1 LKSNTYFYQRLNT
14 SIFLNNF
21 KMMKKFT
28 LFSFVMVFFAIT
40 SFAQSTAPCAFDE
53 IHQKKM
59 ISSRQYESAVREVDN
74 RWIKSTTLGST
85 SLLTYTSRGYVYEVP
100 IVVHVMHTG
109 GAVGT
114 AYNPD
119 SLKIA
124 QMVDYLNKSY
134 AAVSPFPDTTA
145 GGCRIPLKFVLAK
158 RDPNGLATNGIVRV
172 DASSIPNY
180 TAFGV
185 NANGSS
191 GVDDNVLMAYSRWN
205 PSDYYNVYSVN
216 KIDGNDLYST
226 GGIAGFA
233 YFPGNPTVD
242 GMVVCASQIKSGSTT
257 VSHEFGHAFSLY
269 HTFQGDGSGGTCPPT
284 GPCATTGDLVC
295 DTEPHRRSASYSG
308 WCPPTDVNVCTG
320 GSFNNV
326 NKNIMDYTQCP
337 PNRYTPG
344 QRTRVLNVL
353 DNERT
358 GYKTS
363 LGLLAPTGTVTAAC
377 APTSTGTTGAFGPYI
392 VNFNGNEVWTGSLG
406 MEDAAYVDHSYTQQS
421 YVERG
426 VSYPISVQT
435 RSNRQVV
442 NVYIDYNN
450 DGDFTDA
457 GENVFT
463 NTGATAGTVTH
474 SGSFTIP
481 STATTCTWL
490 RMRVVASQFGASFSS
505 IPCGPYSNNAQAEDY
520 AVYVKDRTAADSV
533 SIAITAGTNPSCT
546 GNSVTFTATP
556 KGGTPTY
563 RWYVNG
569 VRNGVTTS
577 TFTSSTL
584 ANNDIIT
591 CKTFYVGSCGAD
603 SAESNYIQ
611 LKVSST
617 ALASVDNT
625 IITGTNPGCASLP
638 LVFKAIVAGGGS
650 APTYAWRRNGLA
662 VGGNVDTF
670 ASSTLIAGDRIW
682 CRVTPGG
689 SGTCS
694 TTPVNSDTITISFS
708 TIVPTANIALTGGTI
723 PSCDSTDLT
732 FTATPVNGG
741 STPTYQWYKNST
753 IIAGANAAVY
763 NETLLKTNDTI
774 QCRVISNHPC
784 ITAGTGDTAWSNKI
798 IVIRDPRF
806 NPTLSVA
813 ITRGTNPGCL
823 DSLLEFTA
831 TGIDGGGS
839 PLYIWYVNGSLAAF
853 GSVYG
858 STSFANND
866 TITCKMLVTP
876 ASCNTVDSI
885 FWGPLVLTRS
895 ATPATPVISLI
906 GTLLVSS
913 VPSNIQWYGPDGLIP
928 GATGPT
934 YHPTKQGNY
943 YAVVVNEGC
952 AGPRSNILNVSLL
965 TIRPLN
971 MSGMSIYPN
980 PTSGILTLDWGSEKM
995 NGNVDIF
1002 TVTGQRVMNVQIE
1015 DVNSKTIDLTK
1026 LANGNYFVV
1035 IRDNNGKTG
1044 TVSVTVAH

>member
-1 LKSNTYFYQRLNT
+1 
-14 SIFLNNF
+14 
-21 KMMKKFT
+21 MMKKFT
-28 LFSFVMVFFAIT
+28 LFSFVMLFFGIT
-40 SFAQSTAPCAFDE
+40 SFAQSAAPCAFDE
-53 IHQKKM
+53 LHQKKM
-59 ISSRQYESAVREVDN
+59 MSSRQYESAVREVDN
-74 RWIKSTTLGST
+74 RWIKSATLSAT
-85 SLLTYTSRGYVYEVP
+85 SLLTYTPRGYVYEVP
-100 IVVHVMHTG
+100 IVVHVLHTG
-109 GAVGT
+109 GAVGS

-124 QMVDYLNKSY
+124 QMVSFLNSSY
-134 AAVSPFPDTTA
+134 AASTPFPDSTA
-145 GGCRIPLKFVLAK
+145 GGCRIPIKFVLAK
-158 RDPNGLATNGIVRV
+158 RDPFGMATNGIVRL
-172 DASSIPNY
+172 DASSITNY

-185 NANGSS
+185 NASGSS
-191 GVDDNVLMAYSRWN
+191 GVDDGVIMAFSRWT
-205 PSDYYNVYSVN
+205 PADYYNVYCVN

-233 YFPGNPTVD
+233 YYPGSPTMD
-242 GMVVCASQIKSGSTT
+242 GMVVCASQIRSGSTT
-257 VSHEFGHAFSLY
+257 VSHEFGHAFSLR
-269 HTFQGDGSGGTCPPT
+269 HTFEGDMGGGTCPSL
-284 GPCATTGDLVC
+284 GPCISTGDLVC

-308 WCPPTDVNVCTG
+308 WCPPTDFNICTG
-320 GSFNNV
+320 GSFN
-326 NKNIMDYTQCP
+326 KTQFNIMDYTNCNDASAASP
-337 PNRYTPG
+337 VSGPDRYTPG
-344 QRTRVLNVL
+344 QRARVLNVL
-353 DNERT
+353 DNDRS
-358 GYKTS
+358 GFKTS
-363 LGLLAPTGTVTAAC
+363 NGLLAPTGTVTAAC
-377 APTSTGTTGAFGPYI
+377 APTSTSTTNAFGPYI
-392 VNFNGNEVWTGSLG
+392 VTFNGNEVWTGSLQ
-406 MEDAAYVDHSYTQQS
+406 MENAAYVDHSYTQQS

-426 VSYPISVQT
+426 VSYPITVQT

-442 NVYIDYNN
+442 NVFIDYNN

-463 NTGATAGTVTH
+463 NTGATSGTVNH

-481 STATTCTWL
+481 TTATTCTWL
-490 RMRVVASQFGASFSS
+490 RMRVVAHQFGASFTS

-520 AVYVKDRTAADSV
+520 AVYVKDRTAVDSV

-556 KGGTPTY
+556 KGGTPTF

-591 CKTFYVGSCGAD
+591 CKTFYVGACGAD
-603 SAESNYIQ
+603 STESNYIQ

-625 IITGTNPGCASLP
+625 VITGTNPGCAGLP
-638 LVFKAIVAGGGS
+638 LVFRAIVAGGGTTPS
-650 APTYAWRRNGLA
+650 YSWRRNGLT

-670 ASSTLIAGDRIW
+670 ASSALVAGDRIW

-689 SGTCS
+689 GGTCS

-708 TIVPTANIALTGGTI
+708 TIIPSANIALTAGAI
-723 PSCDSTDLT
+723 PSCDSTELT
-732 FTATPVNGG
+732 FTATPINGG
-741 STPTYQWYKNST
+741 SAPSYQWYKNNA
-753 IIAGANAAVY
+753 IVAGANAPFFT
-763 NETLLKTNDTI
+763 ESLLITNDTV

-798 IVIRDPRF
+798 VIVRDPRF
-806 NPTLSVA
+806 NPTLSVS

-839 PLYIWYVNGSLAAF
+839 PLLIWYVNGSLAAY

-858 STSFANND
+858 STSFVDND

-876 ASCNTVDSI
+876 ASCNTVDSL
-885 FWGPLVLTRS
+885 FWGPLVLKRS

-913 VPSNIQWYGPDGLIP
+913 VPSGIQWYGPDGLIL

-934 YHPTKQGNY
+934 FHPTKQGNY

-952 AGPRSNILNVSLL
+952 TGPKSNVLNVSLL

-971 MSGMSIYPN
+971 MSEMNIYPN
-980 PTSGILTLDWGSEKM
+980 PTTGMLTLDWGMEKM
-995 NGNVDIF
+995 SGNVDIF
-1002 TVTGQRVMNVQIE
+1002 TVTGQRVMNVLIE
-1015 DVNSKTIDLTK
+1015 DANSKTIDLTQ

-1035 IRDNNGKTG
+1035 IRNNNGKTG